1 MVLMVKKAGDWTTSL
16 FDLAQDVDVAEGAL
30 GSRKVK
36 VMVTGPFG
44 TLYSIYPSI
53 ACHTY

>member
-1 MVLMVKKAGDWTTSL
+1 MVKKAGDWTTSL